1 MRRFCLGINSY
12 ARNKILFRHINN
24 KVLMYKTLCIKL
36 SAINFIAIKSHN
48 QLEYYF
54 MDKVSSKLQ
63 FM

>member
-12 ARNKILFRHINN
+12 ARNKILFRHIKK
-24 KVLMYKTLCIKL
+24 KVLMSRFL
-36 SAINFIAIKSHN
+36 SGINFIAMKSHN